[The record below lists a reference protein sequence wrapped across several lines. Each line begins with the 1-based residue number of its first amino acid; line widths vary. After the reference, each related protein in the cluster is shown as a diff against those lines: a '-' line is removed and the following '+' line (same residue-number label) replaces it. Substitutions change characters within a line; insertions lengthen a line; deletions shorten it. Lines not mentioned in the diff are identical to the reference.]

1 MRIELLGRVRAFG
14 DDGKAIEIRGA
25 LLRGLLARLALASG
39 RAVQSDILIDD
50 LWGADPPADAA
61 NALQALV
68 SRLRRTLGGAW
79 RVESVFGGY
88 RLAVRDVDAF
98 RFEDL
103 LARGRDALT
112 TGQPRKAAEL
122 LGEALGL
129 WRGAPLADVGE
140 LEFAVSAA
148 ARWEALRL
156 SAAEDRFEAELRL
169 GGHETILAEVEA
181 AGARHPLRERLAALR
196 MRALA
201 AAGRQSEALAV
212 FEHVRGRL
220 DEELGVEPGQ
230 ELCDTHLA
238 VLRGDYGQA
247 RARPRLP
254 LRLTSFVGRE
264 HELKQILELME
275 TSRLVTIVGPGG
287 AGKSRLAVEVVI
299 RHPAYRSGRLWFV
312 SLAAVDTPD
321 GLVDAVLR
329 SLGVRQAVPAAPL
342 EQVAELIQDDPAILV
357 LDNCERLVEDVAQL
371 AHELLERLPYLHIL
385 ITSRQSLAIAGE
397 AVYQLGPLEEPEA
410 VRLFR
415 DRAAGVRP
423 GVALDEAVVADICRR
438 LDGLPLA
445 LELAAA
451 RLRTMSLTQIARR
464 LDDRFRLLTSG
475 NRTALPHQR
484 TLHAVVGWSWDLL
497 SDEERTLARRFA
509 VFTGG
514 AGEAAVEAVCGS
526 VYVLDSLVE
535 KSFVEAAGGRYRMLE
550 TIRAYAAE
558 ELRRS
563 GEQAEVRAGFVRHF
577 RLLAEEHEPAL
588 RSHDQLRAFAVL
600 DAEHDNLIDAMR
612 TAIAGEDADA
622 AWRLL
627 LSLYWYWYT
636 RYDARSEK
644 LVADVLAFGDA
655 LPADVRA
662 VLTAIQVLGGNQ
674 AVPPAAEARPLID
687 ACIRTGAV
695 ERFAVAVPLVL
706 AAVTVYGFADLAD
719 SELRKAREHRDP
731 WARASAYWLEATG
744 RGDDGDWQDA
754 MEALAEA
761 LRRFEELGE
770 RVGLVM
776 TLNSL
781 ARVHSIGGEHEAAI
795 AALER
800 GALLAAEI
808 GIGEEIWHLTE
819 LAGERSR
826 AGDQDGARHAVELA
840 RSLVNP
846 RVRRHSEIGLW
857 RRVAELH
864 RRTGELEEA
873 EQAVGELAALGGA
886 LSMDERAVAQLVA
899 PARLA
904 NLLAAGRMEAA
915 RELFPAAVQTC
926 LNERAAATAAELL
939 ARLLLLEGDA
949 YGAATALGLSQAI
962 RGAFDRGEPEL
973 AALAAELTDRLGAP
987 RYEQA
992 YRAGAEQSR
1001 HEALAKLSEPVG

>member
-1 MRIELLGRVRAFG
+1 M
-14 DDGKAIEIRGA
+14 
-25 LLRGLLARLALASG
+25 
-39 RAVQSDILIDD
+39 
-50 LWGADPPADAA
+50 
-61 NALQALV
+61 
-68 SRLRRTLGGAW
+68 
-79 RVESVFGGY
+79 
-88 RLAVRDVDAF
+88 
-98 RFEDL
+98 
-103 LARGRDALT
+103 
-112 TGQPRKAAEL
+112 
-122 LGEALGL
+122 LGL

-140 LEFAVSAA
+140 LEFAA
-148 ARWEALRL
+148 ARWEALRV

-181 AGARHPLRERLAALR
+181 ASARHPLHERLAALR
-196 MRALA
+196 MRSLA

-212 FEHVRGRL
+212 FENVRGRL

-230 ELCDTHLA
+230 ELRDTHLA
-238 VLRGDYGQA
+238 VLRGEYGQA

-264 HELKQILELME
+264 HELKQILGLMD
-275 TSRLVTIVGPGG
+275 TSRLITIVGPGG
-287 AGKSRLAVEVVI
+287 AGKSRLADEVVI
-299 RHPAYRSGRLWFV
+299 RHPVHRSGRLWFV
-312 SLAAVDTPD
+312 SLAAADTPE

-329 SLGVRQAVPAAPL
+329 SLGVRQAEPATPL
-342 EQVAELIQDDPAILV
+342 EQVAELIQDDPAVLV

-371 AHELLERLPYLHIL
+371 AHELLERLPYLNIL
-385 ITSRQSLAIAGE
+385 ITSRQSLAVVGE

-410 VRLFR
+410 VRLFL

-423 GVALDEAVVADICRR
+423 GVALDEAVVAGVCRR

-451 RLRTMSLTQIARR
+451 RLRTMSMTQIARR

-484 TLHAVVGWSWDLL
+484 TLHAVVEWSWDLL
-497 SDEERTLARRFA
+497 SDEERMLARRFA

-535 KSFVEAAGGRYRMLE
+535 KSFVEATGGRYRMLE
-550 TIRAYAAE
+550 TIRVYAAE

-563 GEQAEVRAGFVRHF
+563 GEQAEVRAGFVRYF

-588 RSHDQLRAFAVL
+588 RSHDQVRAFAVL
-600 DAEHDNLIDAMR
+600 DADHDNLIDAMR
-612 TAIAGEDADA
+612 TAIADEDA

-662 VLTAIQVLGGNQ
+662 LLTAIRVLGGNQ
-674 AVPPAAEARPLID
+674 AVPPAAEARPLVD

-695 ERFAVAVPLVL
+695 ERFAVAVPFVL
-706 AAVTVYGFADLAD
+706 AAVTVYGFADLAEA
-719 SELRKAREHRDP
+719 ELRKAREHRDP
-731 WARASAYWLEATG
+731 WARASAYWLEATA
-744 RGDDGDWQDA
+744 RGEDGDWEGA
-754 MEALAEA
+754 MKALAEA

-770 RVGLVM
+770 RIGLVM

-781 ARVHSIGGEHEAAI
+781 ARARSIGGEHEAAI

-800 GALLAAEI
+800 GAVLAAEI

-826 AGDQDGARHAVELA
+826 AGDQEGALHAVELA

-873 EQAVGELAALGGA
+873 KLAIGELAALGDA

-904 NLLAAGRMEAA
+904 NLLAAGRVEAA
-915 RELFPAAVQTC
+915 RELFPVAVQTC
-926 LNERAAATAAELL
+926 LNERVAATAAELL
-939 ARLLLLEGDA
+939 ARLSTP
-949 YGAATALGLSQAI
+949 TARAPNCPGTRRWRNCQNQSASSSGSNGSGAI
-962 RGAFDRGEPEL
+962 R
-973 AALAAELTDRLGAP
+973 
-987 RYEQA
+987 
-992 YRAGAEQSR
+992 
-1001 HEALAKLSEPVG
+1001 